1 MEQSASTQIND
12 EILAQVIAQWGGERG
27 DLTFVR
33 DFANAVYRYERDGAA
48 AILRLTHS
56 SHRTA
61 PLIQAELDWIRFLNA
76 GGVPAVLPLATQD
89 GQWLVEIPAAEGSL
103 IAVLWQFAPG
113 GPPQA
118 EDFTP
123 DLYRK
128 MGQLIGQ
135 MHRLS
140 VDYVVPDAAAK
151 RYEWF
156 EEDAPER
163 LLAGLGHEDA
173 AVRERLEQSWAEMR
187 GWARGRDVYHLVHC
201 DVHAGNIFLDN
212 GQIHLFDFDDCC
224 YHWRAYDIAN
234 ALYYALWRIPR
245 HETEPRATFAQE
257 FMTHFLAGYRQEAE
271 INRDE
276 WQHLAFFL
284 EYRDL
289 LVYAYLRQM
298 VTDQP
303 EHEGLRQLLAAIR
316 GRVEVNQPYVG
327 LDPQIV
333 QACGEL
339 SRTMNTD

>member
-1 MEQSASTQIND
+1 MEQPASTYIND
-12 EILAQVIAQWGGERG
+12 EILTQVIAHWGGERS

-48 AILRLTHS
+48 AILRFTHS

-76 GGVPAVLPLATQD
+76 GGVPAVLPIATRD
-89 GQWLVEIPAAEGSL
+89 EQWLVEIPVAEGSL
-103 IAVLWQFAPG
+103 IAVLWQFALG
-113 GPPQA
+113 GPPQP

-151 RYEWF
+151 RFEWF

-163 LLAGLGHEDA
+163 VLAGLGSEDE
-173 AVRERLEQSWAEMR
+173 VIRERLEQCWAEMR
-187 GWARGRDVYHLVHC
+187 KWERGRELYHLVHC
-201 DVHAGNIFLDN
+201 DVHAGNLFLDN

-224 YHWRAYDIAN
+224 YHWRIYDIAN

-245 HETEPRATFAQE
+245 AQTAQRTAFAAE
-257 FMTHFLAGYRQEAE
+257 FMSHFRAGYQQEVAVQAG
-271 INRDE
+271 E
-276 WQHLAFFL
+276 WQHLPFFL

-289 LVYAYLRQM
+289 LVYAYIRKV
-298 VTDQP
+298 VTQQP
-303 EHEGLRQLLAAIR
+303 EHAGLWKLLNAIR
-316 GRVEVNQPYVG
+316 GRVEANQPYV
-327 LDPQIV
+327 Q
-333 QACGEL
+333 
-339 SRTMNTD
+339 MNTD

>member
-1 MEQSASTQIND
+1 MEQTASTQINQ
-12 EILAQVIAQWGGERG
+12 EILAQVIAHWGGERG

-33 DFANAVYRYERDGAA
+33 DFANAVYRYERNGAA

-61 PLIQAELDWIRFLNA
+61 PLIQAELDWIRYLAA
-76 GGVPAVLPLATQD
+76 GGVPAVLPIATLE
-89 GQWLVEIPAAEGSL
+89 GQWLVEIPVAEGSL

-140 VDYVVPDAAAK
+140 MDYVVPDAAAK

-163 LLAGLGHEDA
+163 LLAGLGAEDA
-173 AVRERLEQSWAEMR
+173 AVRARLEQSWAEMQ
-187 GWARGRDVYHLVHC
+187 GWDRGREAYHLVHC
-201 DVHAGNIFLDN
+201 DVHAGNLFLED

-234 ALYYALWRIPR
+234 ALYYALWRTPR
-245 HETEPRATFAQE
+245 HETEQRAALAQE
-257 FMTHFLAGYRQEAE
+257 FMAHFLPGYNAEASLDPVWLE
-271 INRDE
+271 KIP
-276 WQHLAFFL
+276 FFM

-289 LVYAYLRQM
+289 LVYAFLRQHLN
-298 VTDQP
+298 TT
-303 EHEGLRQLLAAIR
+303 EHEGLRNLLQAIR
-316 GRVEVNQPYVG
+316 GRVEASQPYVTWKHG
-327 LDPQIV
+327 
-333 QACGEL
+333 
-339 SRTMNTD
+339 